1 MAPVRVHAYSTR
13 SRALATGDADLRAP
27 MGKDITEKYK
37 VTSKGD
43 IESNLIFVK
52 KNEGKY
58 TEKMVKEEGWI
69 KCESPFYSAHTVT
82 V

>member
-1 MAPVRVHAYSTR
+1 MR
-13 SRALATGDADLRAP
+13 
-27 MGKDITEKYK
+27 KDITEKYK

-43 IESNLIFVK
+43 IEGNLIFVK
-52 KNEGKY
+52 KKMKY